1 MWLLKVLLTG
11 ESVGG
16 SWFDPGPGR
25 AHPNRVNH
33 LKRQAFQSMAASA
46 DEPVLTT
53 ATRPPHGLRF
63 GLSGK
68 LLLLTIPLILIV
80 EILIYVPS
88 IANFRMNRLNDR
100 LAAANTAALVLDA
113 APSGM
118 VPDALARQILASIGA
133 RAVAI
138 KTGQQRRLLAA
149 ADMPAKID
157 HDVDMREVSAWTAIV
172 EAFQVMLDN
181 GDEVMRVLGPA
192 PGSGQ
197 FIEVVIDEKPLRAAM
212 FRFSRNVLLLSLVMT
227 SITAGLI
234 YYALHHLFVRPM
246 RRVTANLVAFHENPE
261 SPAHII
267 APTKRG
273 DEIGL
278 AERELSDMQRDLVSM
293 LHQKNHLA
301 ALGLAVSKINHDL
314 RNLLASSQLLSDQL
328 ASVPDPR
335 VQRFAPKLM
344 RSLERAIAFCQS
356 TLSYGKAQEAPPDRR
371 MIPVEAVVNE
381 VRRIGPG
388 LASGTSIE
396 WINAIE
402 RGLAVDADPDQ
413 LFRALLNL
421 VRNAAQALESDKSK
435 VATAKQIRVTGRRE
449 GSVTILEISDTGPG
463 IPIKARAHLF
473 EAFQG
478 SSRDGGTGLGLAIAA
493 ELVRAHGGG
502 AQSGGRHHR
511 GDVPN
516 HDPGSRPWNCTA
528 CARRGSGLE
537 NPRFGPKS
545 SPYRS
550 CKAVREP
557 VAMALFRGGPGSA
570 TSRSGFR
577 FCVGSRSNLILEH
590 MIFRRTADTSADHA
604 PSPYMS
610 REMRAR
616 SSAG

>member
-1 MWLLKVLLTG
+1 
-11 ESVGG
+11 
-16 SWFDPGPGR
+16 
-25 AHPNRVNH
+25 
-33 LKRQAFQSMAASA
+33 MAVSGQ
-46 DEPVLTT
+46 EPDRTM
-53 ATRPPHGLRF
+53 AKPQPGLRF

-88 IANFRMNRLNDR
+88 IANFRVNRLNDR

-138 KTGQQRRLLAA
+138 KSGQQRRLLAA

-157 HDVDMREVSAWTAIV
+157 HDVDMRAIGVGSAIV
-172 EAFQVMLDN
+172 DAFRVMLDS
-181 GDEVMRVLGPA
+181 GDEVMRILGPA

-197 FIEVVIDEKPLRAAM
+197 FIEVVVDEKPLRDAM

-246 RRVTANLVAFHENPE
+246 RRVTANLVGFHENPE
-261 SPAHII
+261 STARII
-267 APTKRG
+267 EPSKRT
-273 DEIGL
+273 DEIGV

-293 LHQKNHLA
+293 LHQKSHLA

-356 TLSYGKAQEAPPDRR
+356 TLSYGKAQEAAPDRR
-371 MIPVEAVVNE
+371 MLLIEPVVNE
-381 VRRIGPG
+381 VRESAG
-388 LASGTSIE
+388 LASDTSIE

-402 RGLAVDADPDQ
+402 RGLTVDADPDQ
-413 LFRALLNL
+413 LFRVLLNL
-421 VRNAAQALESDKSK
+421 VRNAAQALESDKSGTG
-435 VATAKQIRVTGRRE
+435 VARQIRVTGRRE
-449 GSVTILEISDTGPG
+449 GAVTILEISDTGPG
-463 IPIKARAHLF
+463 IPEKAKAHLF

-493 ELVRAHGGG
+493 ELVRAHGGELNLVDGTLG
-502 AQSGGRHHR
+502 ATFRIMIPDRAVELHR
-511 GDVPN
+511 VRD
-516 HDPGSRPWNCTA
+516 
-528 CARRGSGLE
+528 AR
-537 NPRFGPKS
+537 
-545 SPYRS
+545 
-550 CKAVREP
+550 VR
-557 VAMALFRGGPGSA
+557 A
-570 TSRSGFR
+570 
-577 FCVGSRSNLILEH
+577 
-590 MIFRRTADTSADHA
+590 
-604 PSPYMS
+604 
-610 REMRAR
+610 
-616 SSAG
+616 